1 MSPPP
6 RNNSML
12 DKINGTVLAIIGGVF
27 ALGIA
32 IGVALGTNTTLTTDN
47 VASTQIIDQSVP
59 NAEFCQS
66 YGASATVMDTRVFLT
81 FKPFSVFVSQPLLQ
95 PGCVMRQNN
104 MAILEQQKLVESKQM
119 RDCRQRLN
127 TFGFTGKLED
137 KPNISCIYQSE
148 SEKNRFLNQPGV
160 GPLPSEADNF

>member
-1 MSPPP
+1 MRRSRTAPRRPMSPPP
-6 RNNSML
+6 QKKGMFEN
-12 DKINGTVLAIIGGVF
+12 INGLILAIVGGVF

-59 NAEFCQS
+59 DAEFCQS

-81 FKPFSVFVSQPLLQ
+81 YKPFSVFVSQPLLQ

-104 MAILEQQKLVESKQM
+104 MAILEQKKLV
-119 RDCRQRLN
+119 
-127 TFGFTGKLED
+127 
-137 KPNISCIYQSE
+137 
-148 SEKNRFLNQPGV
+148 PGQQLR
-160 GPLPSEADNF
+160 PQ